1 MNSEFYPK
9 LLVFLQFTIIGFMIF
24 ISHGLVNSLLGIF
37 IFSIGAFIG
46 IWALLHNK
54 TDNFNIQPKLKDGC
68 RLITTGAYHYI
79 RHPMYTSVIFMMLGI
94 LISSPSFLEFILF
107 LLLIIVLL
115 LKAKKEEMLWCQ
127 HNKEYIKY
135 QKETKLFLPY
145 IL

>member
-9 LLVFLQFTIIGFMIF
+9 LLVFLQFATIGLMIF

-37 IFSIGAFIG
+37 IFSIGAVIG
-46 IWALLHNK
+46 LWALLHNK
-54 TDNFNIQPKLKDGC
+54 TGNFNIQPKLKDGC
-68 RLITTGAYHYI
+68 QLITTGAYHYI
-79 RHPMYTSVIFMMLGI
+79 RHPMYTSVIFMMLGV

-115 LKAKKEEMLWCQ
+115 LKAKREEMLWCQ
-127 HNKEYIKY
+127 HNKEYIEY
-135 QKETKLFLPY
+135 QKETKFFLPY